1 MEKVTRYK
9 CSDGAEF
16 KNPEE
21 GQKHE
26 DQLTLAKEVDDF
38 LNASVSQTAGHTK
51 SAKRDLLIPL
61 WPILR
66 DHFTHK
72 PDHESTAA
80 MPTAEEVGE
89 GE

>member
-1 MEKVTRYK
+1 MEEVTRYK

-16 KNPEE
+16 KSPGE
-21 GQKHE
+21 GRKHE
-26 DQLTLAKEVDDF
+26 DKLALQKEVEDF
-38 LNASVSQTAGHTK
+38 IDTSTAAAAHTK

-61 WPILR
+61 WPMLR
-66 DHFTHK
+66 DYFTHK

-80 MPTAEEVGE
+80 MPVAEEVGE